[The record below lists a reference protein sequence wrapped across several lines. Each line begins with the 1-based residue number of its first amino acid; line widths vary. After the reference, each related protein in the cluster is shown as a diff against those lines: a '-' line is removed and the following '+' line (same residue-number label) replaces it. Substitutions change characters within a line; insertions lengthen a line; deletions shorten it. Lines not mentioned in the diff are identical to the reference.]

1 MKRMSLHFILQ
12 MQFIA
17 IFAPLFLEIYIVES
31 VVFILPLSNS
41 VHLMVP
47 GGGTRS
53 FYMKINNRS
62 YERPQVVVMDVEIE
76 EGFAAS
82 TILEDLKEEDG
93 YQEW

>member
-1 MKRMSLHFILQ
+1 

-17 IFAPLFLEIYIVES
+17 IFAPLFLDIYIVES

-53 FYMKINNRS
+53 FYMKINRS